1 VHQFQPENGR
11 PAGVDGCRGGW
22 VVALDGAPPE
32 VVVVPSFA
40 EVLALTD
47 GPVAVDMPIGLPD
60 EGRRA
65 CDSAARQALG
75 PRRSSVFPVPVRSAL
90 AATSFAEVT
99 GLSIQAWNI
108 VPKIAEVDAC
118 WQANVFEV
126 SPELSL
132 AVVSGAP
139 MAFPK
144 RLPEGRAERVAVLE
158 AHVPG
163 FVRTAM
169 GAAGHDVL
177 DAHACLLTARRIAA
191 GEALTYG
198 DDTRDSRG
206 RPMKVWA

>member
-1 VHQFQPENGR
+1 
-11 PAGVDGCRGGW
+11 

-40 EVLALTD
+40 DVLALTG
-47 GPVAVDMPIGLPD
+47 GPIAVDMPIGLPQS
-60 EGRRA
+60 GRRA
-65 CDSAARQALG
+65 CDALARRALG

-118 WQANVFEV
+118 WQPNVYEV

-144 RLPEGRAERVAVLE
+144 RVPEGKAERVAVLE
-158 AHVPG
+158 AAFPG
-163 FVRTAM
+163 FTRTAR

-177 DAHACLLTARRIAA
+177 DAHACLLTARRIAK
-191 GEALTYG
+191 GEAATFG
-198 DDTRDSRG
+198 DDEVDALG

>member
-1 VHQFQPENGR
+1 MARAGPENR

-60 EGRRA
+60 SGRRQ
-65 CDSAARQALG
+65 CDALARKALG

-90 AATSFAEVT
+90 AATSFAEVS

-108 VPKIAEVDAC
+108 VPKIAEVDAY
-118 WQANVFEV
+118 WQPNVFEV

-144 RLPEGRAERVAVLE
+144 RLPEGQAERIAVLD

-163 FVRTAM
+163 FTRTAR

-177 DAHACLLTARRIAA
+177 DAHACLLTARRISR

-198 DDTRDSRG
+198 DDTLDALG